1 MMNTRVKI
9 NLLLEDASM
18 DCLFC
23 KLTEGSI
30 PSKKVFENDRV
41 LAFHDI
47 APAAPVHILIIPK
60 KHIAT
65 MNDVT
70 EEDDALIAELFTV
83 ARQIAKEQGIAESGY
98 RLVNNCNSEGG
109 QVVYHLH
116 IHLLGGHQMKALA
129 D

>member
-1 MMNTRVKI
+1 
-9 NLLLEDASM
+9 M

-23 KLTEGSI
+23 KIVEGAI
-30 PSKKVFENDRV
+30 PSNKVFENEHV

-47 APAAPVHILIIPK
+47 APAAPNHILIIPK

-70 EEDDALIAELFTV
+70 REDDLVVTEIFAA
-83 ARQIAKEQGIAESGY
+83 ARHIAKEMGVDEAGY
-98 RLVNNCNSEGG
+98 RLINNVNKDGG

-116 IHLLGGHQMKALA
+116 FHLLAGKTLGALIA
-129 D
+129 E

>member
-1 MMNTRVKI
+1 
-9 NLLLEDASM
+9 M

-23 KLTEGSI
+23 KIIEGSI
-30 PSKKVFENDRV
+30 PSTKVYESDNV
-41 LAFHDI
+41 LAFKDI
-47 APAAPVHILIIPK
+47 SPAAPLHILIIPK

-70 EEDDALIAELFTV
+70 AEDDAVMAEIFAA

-98 RLVNNCNSEGG
+98 RLINNVNSDGG

-116 IHLLGGHQMKALA
+116 IHLLGGEKLGPLLA
-129 D
+129 AN